1 MHLRHLKNLLS
12 PNILGILVIAIPLI
26 YPASAQTTLKE
37 AFKGRFL
44 IGASLNKEQ
53 FNGEDA
59 RGATIVKEQFN
70 TISPEN
76 VLKWESIHPA
86 EGRFDFSGADRYV
99 EFGEANKMFIVGHTL
114 VWHNQTPKWVFED
127 GTGKPASREQLL
139 ARLREH
145 IMTVVGRYKGRI
157 HGWDVVNEALDED
170 GTLRKSPWLTIVG
183 EDYLV
188 KAFQWAHE
196 ADPKAEL
203 YYNDYSLENEPKR
216 KGAIE
221 LIKKLQAAK
230 VPIKAVGLQGHNKMD
245 WPSLEQQ
252 DVTIEE
258 FKKLGIKVA
267 ITELDIDVLP
277 RASDHR
283 GADITLNYELQA
295 KLNPFA
301 KGFPAQND
309 QALARRYA
317 DLFKVY
323 LKHADAIDRITF
335 WCVTDGDSWLN
346 DWPVRGRSNYPLLFD
361 RSGRPKP
368 AFGAVLETAV
378 NSKRK

>member
-12 PNILGILVIAIPLI
+12 TNILGSLVIAIPLI
-26 YPASAQTTLKE
+26 YPASAQTTLQE

-44 IGASLNKEQ
+44 IGASLNRAQ
-53 FNGEDA
+53 FSGEDA
-59 RGATIVKEQFN
+59 RGAAIVKEQFN

-76 VLKWESIHPA
+76 ILKWESVHPD
-86 EGRFDFSGADRYV
+86 EGRFDFRGADRYV
-99 EFGEANKMFIVGHTL
+99 AFGEENRMFIVGHTL

-127 GTGKPASREQLL
+127 GKGKSANREQLL

-170 GTLRKSPWLTIVG
+170 GTMRKSPWLTIIG

-221 LIKKLQAAK
+221 LIKKLHAAK

-252 DVTIEE
+252 DVAIDE

-301 KGFPAQND
+301 KGFPAEND

-346 DWPVRGRSNYPLLFD
+346 DWPVRGRTNYPLLFD
-361 RSGRPKP
+361 RAGKPKP
-368 AFGAVLETAV
+368 VFNAVLQTAN
-378 NSKRK
+378 NSKQK